1 MTHTTFKGP
10 LALAA
15 LAMATTANLGA
26 DTSYTS
32 DYCSDSSVRCI
43 TITLRVNATLSNGKG
58 EENAALDRIS
68 ATLDAAKCGVTY
80 GSGIKVFNGG
90 EEMSVDSGNTILT
103 RSWTVPTKCPYKIH
117 MRHPMEWPWVDV
129 IYYHRFDSDETSG
142 DICLAWDIRN
152 GNKSS
157 CN

>member
-1 MTHTTFKGP
+1 MTHTTLKCL
-10 LALAA
+10 LALAT
-15 LAMATTANLGA
+15 LAMATTANLSA

-43 TITLRVNATLSNGKG
+43 TITLNAKAIFDNG
-58 EENAALDRIS
+58 NDSSWALDRIS

-80 GSGIKVFNGG
+80 GSGIKVFEGG
-90 EEMSVDSGNTILT
+90 EEMSVDSGKTILT
-103 RSWTVPTKCPYKIH
+103 RSWTVPTKCPYKMH